1 MNHHG
6 DPIPSGSSN
15 PPRAAAPPHE
25 LPRSRPCVDRQ
36 DRGEGPVLAALA
48 KQDQAWVRGQGE
60 FEPLARAGQAVLLPL
75 PNSGT
80 AQRSEA
86 LHHMQLAGLLGAGGE
101 LLSGSLLGGVA
112 GLAAPAAV
120 GRTLLSRPV
129 QGYLG
134 NQAAASAPRLLDTPQ
149 GQYMRVRGLLNA
161 TDDREGDHMR

>member
-1 MNHHG
+1 MV
-6 DPIPSGSSN
+6 IPS
-15 PPRAAAPPHE
+15 RAVPLTLPG
-25 LPRSRPCVDRQ
+25 LPRLRTSCRA
-36 DRGEGPVLAALA
+36 RGRASTGKTAAKGPVLAALA